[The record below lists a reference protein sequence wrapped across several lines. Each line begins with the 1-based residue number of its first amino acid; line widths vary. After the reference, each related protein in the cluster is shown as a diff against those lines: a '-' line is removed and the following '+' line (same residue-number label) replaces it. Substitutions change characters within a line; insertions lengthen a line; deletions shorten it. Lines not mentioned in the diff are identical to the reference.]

1 MASIKTNS
9 KSSSTKSSTRSD
21 AAPQTI
27 PEATPEGQP
36 TPEASPEEKP
46 PEATPEAQK
55 RGNDLPDTYDEKT
68 GEVSAEFAL
77 AIQSLN
83 PNALKKSGL
92 KTLQELLHG
101 HRDKLDADENDRL
114 KGLHKGLRK
123 AMRAPVADIVSA
135 ADSAEITKDVTTMD
149 NIRRIGSRL
158 RMVRLENETDY
169 KLIG

>member
-21 AAPQTI
+21 AAPQ
-27 PEATPEGQP
+27 P
-36 TPEASPEEKP
+36 TPEATPEEKP

-55 RGNDLPDTYDEKT
+55 RGSELPDTYDDK

-92 KTLQELLHG
+92 KTLQELMHG
-101 HRDKLDADENDRL
+101 HRDKLEKDDNDRL
-114 KGLHKGLRK
+114 KSLHKGLRK
-123 AMRAPVADIVSA
+123 AMRAPVADIVNS
-135 ADSAEITKDVTTMD
+135 ADSAEITKDLTTMD